1 MVGIGSELERA
12 AIAPQ
17 ILRLLEISVDIVNP
31 NVVLGQ
37 PASIMRVRDLIH
49 EPFRTDVGQ
58 V

>member
-12 AIAPQ
+12 GIAPQ

-31 NVVLGQ
+31 DVVLGQ
-37 PASIMRVRDLIH
+37 PASIMRDLIH